1 MKKKFIIAS
10 MVLLCLVLLVS
21 CSPSY
26 KVVLEEQVDTDNITP
41 ITLEQ
46 AVEIQRN
53 EAVVTFVIKD
63 NGISVDKVVNIGKFH
78 SGAQAD
84 TVFMVIND
92 SASPVTPV
100 IYYMKD
106 KHIDDYSE
114 VEGQGYVDAPAYVE
128 GWITVSPTPE
138 PIPSKSAQGYIVSLV
153 MPENAEK
160 FADKFAFAMGVEGQ
174 TFGVMQPTVGTWF
187 LVNMR

>member
-1 MKKKFIIAS
+1 MGKKFAVA
-10 MVLLCLVLLVS
+10 VLLLALLALGLA
-21 CSPSY
+21 CAPSY
-26 KVVLEEQVDTDNITP
+26 KVVLREQAKTDDVTP

-46 AVEIQRN
+46 AVEIQQN
-53 EAVVTFVIKD
+53 ETVVTFVIKD
-63 NGISVDKVVNIGKFH
+63 NGISVDSVVNIGNFH

-128 GWITVSPTPE
+128 GWIQVSPTPA

-153 MPENAEK
+153 MPEDAEK
-160 FADKFAFAMGVEGQ
+160 FADKFAFVMGVEGQ

-187 LVNMR
+187 LVQMR